1 MKHKTIKNK
10 KKKTELVGYYW
21 DGKTQRT
28 LTKEM
33 R

>member
-1 MKHKTIKNK
+1 MTIKTIKNK

-21 DGKTQRT
+21 DGKKQRT